1 VTALRLCR
9 AGDVVEEELDG
20 ELLLLRRGASEAA
33 HLNAVAST
41 MWRLLEEPLNEDQL
55 AMAVAEVFDVKP
67 DRVRADL
74 RPVLQL
80 LRDNGLVVEVG

>member
-1 VTALRLCR
+1 M
-9 AGDVVEEELDG
+9 EEEIDG

-33 HLNAVAST
+33 HLNAVASA
-41 MWRLLEEPLNEDQL
+41 MWRLLEEPMPEEQL
-55 AMAVAEVFDVKP
+55 AVAVAEVFDVAP

-80 LRDNGLVVEVG
+80 LRDNGLVVEIA